1 MRPLKIILY
10 LTCLANAASASG
22 EIITF
27 KCFDTG
33 PSQQIEDRSAPNFLA
48 LLKENNKFTGARFA
62 FWEPAPIEYSNEN
75 FLVWTHF
82 RIDETSPSFGDN
94 PQFARFLLNK
104 RTGELITAVVGSGG
118 QGPDKLPLV
127 SGYSMRQLCEP
138 N

>member
-1 MRPLKIILY
+1 MRPLKIILC
-10 LTCLANAASASG
+10 LSCLANAASASG

-33 PSQQIEDRSAPNFLA
+33 QSQQIEDRSAPNFLA

-62 FWEPAPIEYSNEN
+62 FWEPAPVEYSNEK

-82 RIDETSPSFGDN
+82 RIDETSPSFSDN
-94 PQFARFLLNK
+94 PQFARFLLNQS
-104 RTGELITAVVGSGG
+104 TGELVTAVVGSGE
-118 QGPDKLPLV
+118 QEPDKPSAI
-127 SGYSMRQLCEP
+127 SGYTLRQLCEP